1 MTIQHGSLA
10 LSALSLKES
19 RPHDAESE
27 GWLLSYLD
35 VFILIVALLVIM
47 LVRSNP
53 SGLPDIDETRRYKT
67 DSVGTDNPPEA
78 IEVPRFIEEQQLFN
92 QLEQLISD
100 HRLTIDSN
108 SKRINVRLGDSLLFD
123 SSKAIIKRD
132 GKFAIQQLVP
142 ILKKINQPIIV
153 EGHTD
158 DEPINTVLYP
168 SNWELAA
175 ARANSVLHYLVLQGI
190 PKNHVSAISYAD
202 TRPLKPNDSKLNRS
216 INRRVNLVILLNSE
230 EGLSD
235 HLVRIK

>member
-1 MTIQHGSLA
+1 MAIQHDSLA
-10 LSALSLKES
+10 LSALLLDES
-19 RPHDAESE
+19 QPHDAESE

-47 LVRSNP
+47 LVRSAP
-53 SGLPDIDETRRYKT
+53 SGLPD
-67 DSVGTDNPPEA
+67 VDNKATVVLHSAPEA

-123 SSKAIIKRD
+123 SSKAIIKRE

-142 ILKKINQPIIV
+142 VLKKLNQPIIV

-175 ARANSVLHYLVLQGI
+175 ARASSVLHYLVSQGI
-190 PKNHVSAISYAD
+190 PKKHVSAVSYAD
-202 TRPLKPNDSKLNRS
+202 TRPLKPNDNKLNRS

-230 EGLSD
+230 DDLSD
-235 HLVRIK
+235 QLVQIK